1 MADLHHQL
9 DQYLADAG
17 LGFAR
22 HDPLG
27 PLLFETEQ
35 GLSMAACREAQG
47 RLRLFACPGHVA
59 APVLLS
65 LPPSP
70 AVGGDAL
77 AQLVL
82 DTVARWTEAEA
93 EWALSVDRL
102 SGVVSLSL
110 LLSDVPR
117 QRAHWARQLERFE
130 AEFVYWR
137 TRLQEKPPLWVRAG
151 SAATLPGD
159 ASMSLD
165 FVRPRPH

>member
-9 DQYLADAG
+9 DQYLSDAG

-27 PLLFETEQ
+27 HLLFETEQ
-35 GLSMAACREAQG
+35 GLSMAACHEAQG
-47 RLRLFACPGHVA
+47 RIRLFACPGHVA

-70 AVGGDAL
+70 AVNGDAL

-82 DTVARWTEAEA
+82 DTVARWTDAEA
-93 EWALSVDRL
+93 EWNLSVDRI
-102 SGVVSLSL
+102 SGLVTLSL

-117 QRAHWARQLERFE
+117 QRAHWARQLQRFE
-130 AEFVYWR
+130 AEFMHWR
-137 TRLQEKPPLWVRAG
+137 TRLQEKPPLWVRVG
-151 SAATLPGD
+151 SAALPSGE
-159 ASMSLD
+159 ASLSAD
-165 FVRPRPH
+165 FVRQRPH